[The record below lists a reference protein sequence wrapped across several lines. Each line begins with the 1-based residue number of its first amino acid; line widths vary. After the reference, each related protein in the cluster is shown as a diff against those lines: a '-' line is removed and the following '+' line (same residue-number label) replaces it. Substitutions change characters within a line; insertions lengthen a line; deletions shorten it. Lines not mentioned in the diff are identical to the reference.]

1 MSKISISTLVQQN
14 VYKVNRTV
22 NNKTAGEN
30 IPVKKRSW
38 DKRNDY

>member
-1 MSKISISTLVQQN
+1 MSIGTSVQQN
-14 VYKVNRTV
+14 VYKVNPTV

-30 IPVKKRSW
+30 ILVKKRSW